1 MMNNKANTDNTPT
14 AFEVRRR
21 LQEKIPA
28 TWQLRLEERRLGRG
42 PDAVLDLEAPDG
54 RTVTI
59 LVDIKRRLDPANV
72 PRVVEEMRSWSAG
85 SAAPGPTAAYLVAA
99 PFLGERVRQRLRESG
114 LNYLDLT
121 GNSWVSINEPG
132 IYVSTQGAKKDP
144 DPPSRPAR
152 SLRGAMAAQ
161 VVRALVDT
169 RPPLGVRQIAKIARA
184 DPGNVS
190 RLLGLLERED
200 LVRRSPEGGIQ
211 EVLWD
216 ELLRFWT
223 KDYSLTESNR
233 VYTYLD
239 PRGLDDFILRLR
251 GLPSQADYA
260 LTGSLAAAR
269 WAPVAPARLGVAF
282 VRDAV
287 AAAAALGLV
296 PTEAGANVLL
306 VEPKGDF
313 VFERMAEDGGITY
326 VAPSQAVVDLLTGPG
341 RNPSEAEA
349 LLEWMRE
356 NEDAWQTQ
364 P

>member
-1 MMNNKANTDNTPT
+1 MNNRANTDNTPT
-14 AFEVRRR
+14 ASDVRRR

-28 TWQLRLEERRLGRG
+28 TWQLRLEERRSGRG

-72 PRVVEEMRSWSAG
+72 PRVVEEMRAWSAEP
-85 SAAPGPTAAYLVAA
+85 AASGPTVAYLVAA
-99 PFLGERVRQRLRESG
+99 QYLGERVREKLRTSG

-121 GNSWVSINEPG
+121 GNTWVSIDEPG
-132 IYVSTQGAKKDP
+132 IYVSAQGANKDP
-144 DPPSRPAR
+144 NPASRPTR
-152 SLRGAMAAQ
+152 SLRGAKAAQ

-169 RPPLGVRQIAKIARA
+169 RPPVGVRQIAKIART

-190 RLLGLLERED
+190 RLLDLLERED
-200 LVRRSPEGGIQ
+200 LVRRSSEGGIQ

-216 ELLRFWT
+216 ELLRAWT

-239 PRGLDDFILRLR
+239 PRGLDDFVLRLR
-251 GLPSQADYA
+251 GLPSQSDYA
-260 LTGSLAAAR
+260 LTGSFAAAR
-269 WAPVAPARLGVAF
+269 WSPVAPARLGVAF

-287 AAAAALGLV
+287 AAAAALDLV
-296 PTEAGANVLL
+296 PTDTGANVLL
-306 VEPKGDF
+306 VEPRGDF
-313 VFERMAEDGGITY
+313 VFERTVEDGGLTY

-349 LLEWMRE
+349 LLEWMRK
-356 NEDAWQTQ
+356 NEDAWRTR

>member
-1 MMNNKANTDNTPT
+1 MMNNRANIDNTPT
-14 AFEVRRR
+14 ASQVRRR
-21 LQEKIPA
+21 LREQIPA
-28 TWQLRLEERRLGRG
+28 TWQLRLEERRSGRG
-42 PDAVLDLEAPDG
+42 PDAVLNLEAPDG

-59 LVDIKRRLDPANV
+59 LVDIKRRLDPVNV
-72 PRVVEEMRSWSAG
+72 PRVVEEMRTWRAG
-85 SAAPGPTAAYLVAA
+85 PAASGPTAARLVAA
-99 PFLGERVRQRLRESG
+99 PYLGERVRERLRANG

-121 GNSWVSINEPG
+121 GNTWVSIDEPG
-132 IYVSTQGAKKDP
+132 IYVSAQGANKDP
-144 DPPSRPAR
+144 NPASRPAR
-152 SLRGAMAAQ
+152 SLRGAKAAQ

-169 RPPLGVRQIAKIARA
+169 RPPIGVRQIAKIART

-190 RLLGLLERED
+190 RLLDLLERED

-216 ELLRFWT
+216 ELLRAWT

-239 PRGLDDFILRLR
+239 PRGLDDFVLRLR
-251 GLPSQADYA
+251 GVPAQIDYA

-282 VRDAV
+282 VRDAA

-296 PTEAGANVLL
+296 PTDTGANVLL

-313 VFERMAEDGGITY
+313 VFERTVEDGGLNY
-326 VAPSQAVVDLLTGPG
+326 VAPSQAVADLLTGPG
-341 RNPSEAEA
+341 RNPSEADA
-349 LLEWMRE
+349 LLEWMRKH
-356 NEDAWQTQ
+356 EDAWRTQ
-364 P
+364 S